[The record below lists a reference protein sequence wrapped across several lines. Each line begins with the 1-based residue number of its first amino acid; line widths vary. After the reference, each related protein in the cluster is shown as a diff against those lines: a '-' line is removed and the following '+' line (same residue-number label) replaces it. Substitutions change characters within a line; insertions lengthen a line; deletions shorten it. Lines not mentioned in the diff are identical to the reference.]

1 MLTDSDIVEETAY
14 VVLDLGQE
22 VNAET
27 LRKEVLEHNG
37 ISLIGMDSPKP
48 VLRIGN
54 WVFQGEPDI
63 VIGTD
68 LLFKVAAAP
77 QSELVSSSDQSP
89 QSSTDQWKRET
100 PTKAPKIHHIGE
112 VRRIVK
118 FNRVELKRSHQ

>member
-37 ISLIGMDSPKP
+37 ISLI
-48 VLRIGN
+48 
-54 WVFQGEPDI
+54 
-63 VIGTD
+63 
-68 LLFKVAAAP
+68 AAAP